1 MAAWFNPR
9 AVTYN
14 ANPYLVAQSGA
25 IGDTLYKLY
34 QDARANKQEQDKQNE
49 LIRQFNTTFGENQ
62 REFNINQ
69 ENKNKEFEIT
79 KNQNDFNNNLA
90 LQKFYLDQQKL
101 KENQRQFNENLRWQ
115 RDKELDLGIRQKNI
129 PVSEQDEL
137 KKVFTAL
144 EQAKDLDNFVNSSGG
159 WDRYGGL
166 FDRVKT
172 LAPNAFT
179 SGADYNAKASNLASS
194 VSEILKGVGKYNYE
208 NLYDNLKPA
217 VLGTNQAQSTLNETR
232 QMILNRAEE
241 LVSQIE
247 NQGYIGAD
255 EVRKQLETIK
265 QSLNA
270 PKENKENK
278 EQDIGSIDKFK
289 GLKVL

>member
-14 ANPYLVAQSGA
+14 ANPNLVAQSGA

-49 LIRQFNTTFGENQ
+49 LIRQFNATFGENQ
-62 REFNINQ
+62 RQFNINQ

-90 LQKFYLDQQKL
+90 LQKFYLDQQKF
-101 KENQRQFNENLRWQ
+101 KENQRQFNADLAYK

-129 PVSEQDEL
+129 PVSEQHEL

-144 EQAKDLDNFVNSSGG
+144 EQAKDLDNYVNSSGG
-159 WDRYGGL
+159 WDKYGGL

-179 SGADYNAKASNLASS
+179 SGADYNAKASNLATS
-194 VSEILKGVGKYNYE
+194 VSEILKGQGKYNFE
-208 NLYDNLKPA
+208 NLNDNLKPG

-232 QMILNRAEE
+232 KMVLNRAEE

-255 EVRKQLETIK
+255 ETRKQLETIK

-270 PKENKENK
+270 PKANNK
-278 EQDIGSIDKFK
+278 EQSLD
-289 GLKVL
+289 GLFGANSLMQKR

>member
-14 ANPYLVAQSGA
+14 ANPNLVAQSGA

-34 QDARANKQEQDKQNE
+34 QDARANRQEQDKQNE
-49 LIRQFNTTFGENQ
+49 LIRQFNATFGENQ
-62 REFNINQ
+62 RQFNINQ

-101 KENQRQFNENLRWQ
+101 KENQRQFNEDLRWQ

-129 PVSEQDEL
+129 PVSEQHEL

-159 WDRYGGL
+159 WDTYGGL

-172 LAPNAFT
+172 LAPNAFP
-179 SGADYNAKASNLASS
+179 SGADYNAKASNVATS
-194 VSEILKGVGKYNYE
+194 VSEILKGQGKYNYE

-255 EVRKQLETIK
+255 ETRKQLETIK

>member
-14 ANPYLVAQSGA
+14 ANPNLVAQSGA

-34 QDARANKQEQDKQNE
+34 QDARANRQEQDKQNE
-49 LIRQFNTTFGENQ
+49 LVRQFNATFGENQ
-62 REFNINQ
+62 RQFNINQ
-69 ENKNKEFEIT
+69 ENKNKEFEIA

-129 PVSEQDEL
+129 PVSEQHEL

-159 WDRYGGL
+159 WDTYGGL

-179 SGADYNAKASNLASS
+179 SGANYNAKASNLATS
-194 VSEILKGVGKYNYE
+194 VSEILKGQGKYNYE

-232 QMILNRAEE
+232 QMVLNRAEE

-255 EVRKQLETIK
+255 EVRKQLQAIK